1 MSSPNFRFRNTSFNI
16 FLSALQKIFIDIFEI
31 LGIDPKKYAI
41 FEMINEDYVPNSQ
54 INART
59 IENKTLSD
67 IYNFSNRYDYDN
79 TYIGQ
84 FNIPNDGL
92 TAIPYP
98 WGNYSANVDFLVLV
112 YYDGKLLVPTIDYN
126 LNTQNLVFTSTK
138 TAHITIVRFH
148 K

>member
-92 TAIPYP
+92 TSIPYP